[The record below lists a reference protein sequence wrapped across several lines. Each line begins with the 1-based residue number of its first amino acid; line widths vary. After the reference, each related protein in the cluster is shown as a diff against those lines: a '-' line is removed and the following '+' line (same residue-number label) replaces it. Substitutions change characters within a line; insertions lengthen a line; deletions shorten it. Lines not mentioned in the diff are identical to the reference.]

1 MNKEAHV
8 EPTGMV
14 MPPFLPAAHSGL
26 DPYRRRGRKR
36 RSSVLIAVRS
46 AAPASR

>member
-8 EPTGMV
+8 EPAGMV
-14 MPPFLPAAHSGL
+14 MPPFLPAAPSGL

-36 RSSVLIAVRS
+36 QSSVLMALGS
-46 AAPASR
+46 APPASR